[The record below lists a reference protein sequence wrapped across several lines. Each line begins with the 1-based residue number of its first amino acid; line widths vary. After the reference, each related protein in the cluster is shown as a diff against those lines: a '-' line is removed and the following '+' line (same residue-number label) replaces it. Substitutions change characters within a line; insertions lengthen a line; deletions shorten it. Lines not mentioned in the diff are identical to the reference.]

1 MFTLRILTRGHRYR
15 VLASGGTAMEA
26 VEAAVRL
33 MEENPVFDCGR
44 GSVLNSAGEV
54 RVARGG
60 GCCGGM
66 VMSGCV

>member
-1 MFTLRILTRGHRYR
+1 

-54 RVARGG
+54 RVTRGGDCCCGLMMSGGARGG
-60 GCCGGM
+60 
-66 VMSGCV
+66 